1 MRRTRP
7 PVSNFA
13 SQALRER
20 IEVRASSQGIATLSF
35 AVSGGKRMRLLM
47 EWEEKER
54 VFWKRESWSAD
65 VVPRMWCAPDVVP
78 EFSRMW
84 CLPDV
89 VPGCGA

>member
-1 MRRTRP
+1 
-7 PVSNFA
+7 
-13 SQALRER
+13 
-20 IEVRASSQGIATLSF
+20 
-35 AVSGGKRMRLLM
+35 M